1 MKGCDGMEE
10 QQIQEFVQ
18 RATRSEALRAELGRD
33 PLGVVTREGF
43 SSRVAEIILCLAPH
57 LAFERPLNA
66 TGKWWHV

>member
-1 MKGCDGMEE
+1 MEE

-33 PLGVVTREGF
+33 PQGVVAREGF
-43 SSRVAEIILCLAPH
+43 SSRVAEIILCLVPH

-66 TGKWWHV
+66 VGKWWHV